1 MARGT
6 LARLTRATPAA
17 LGILRVLISGTFL
30 VSVLTTSFSDL
41 ARLPATLLIPT
52 GLMKL
57 LPWGFYDR
65 LFTPFGMTV
74 LKWALIFTLLMSTAG
89 CLSSTSTKTSA
100 LLILFYQGLVRSFGH
115 FNHDEIIAVY
125 FLIVLAFSP
134 CAERFSLDSLWHRT
148 RRKPNFAYGYP
159 ILLMQALL
167 AWSYFSSAFIK
178 LRVSG
183 LNYLSPDNLP
193 ALAIAQSLDNLHDT
207 HFRLA
212 FWLPSFRQYTPI
224 IVALVLIWEIVFPA
238 AIFWKRGR
246 WVILGFGVVFHLA
259 TLLLLNF
266 LFLYQLA
273 MYVVFI
279 DWTRVV
285 AWFRRR
291 GLFRLAPHRWKR
303 ASAPQLSVGSIDH

>member
-6 LARLTRATPAA
+6 LAKLTDSTPAA

-30 VSVLTTSFSDL
+30 VSILTTSFSEL
-41 ARLPATLLIPT
+41 ARLPVTILVPT

-57 LPWGFYDR
+57 VPWTFYDR
-65 LFTPFGMTV
+65 LFTPVGMAS
-74 LKWALIFTLLMSTAG
+74 LKWALIISLLMSTLG
-89 CLSSTSTKTSA
+89 IFSSLSTKTSA

-115 FNHDEIIAVY
+115 FNHDEMIAVY

-134 CAERFSLDSLWHRT
+134 CAERLSVESLWKPT
-148 RRKPNFAYGYP
+148 ARKPNVAYGYP

-167 AWSYFSSAFIK
+167 SWSYFSSALLK

-183 LNYLSPDNLP
+183 FRYLSPDNLP
-193 ALAIAQSLDNLHDT
+193 ALAISQSLDNLHDA

-212 FWLPSFRQYTPI
+212 FWLPTVRQYTPI
-224 IVALVLIWEIVFPA
+224 IVALVFVWELAFPA
-238 AIFWKRGR
+238 AIFWKRLR
-246 WVILGFGVVFHLA
+246 WPILGFGIVFHLA

-266 LFLYQLA
+266 LFVYQLT

-279 DWTRVV
+279 DWTRLL
-285 AWFRRR
+285 AWVRKRHI
-291 GLFRLAPHRWKR
+291 GRLSPR
-303 ASAPQLSVGSIDH
+303 AGSRLV